1 MIMAECGIERRK
13 SKRHPVSE
21 GSLFV
26 CSQGSDNLLA
36 VKDISSH
43 GLQFVYFPDICEAPD
58 CQLIDIMQHFR
69 ACFCVAG
76 ICCQI
81 VYDIPSLSEHLSF
94 SGIRTRVAG
103 VEFFDLTNEQKD
115 KLCFLIDTLENP

>member
-1 MIMAECGIERRK
+1 MNMAECGIERRK
-13 SKRHPVSE
+13 AKRHPVSE

-26 CSQGSDNLLA
+26 CSHGSDNLLA
-36 VKDISSH
+36 VKNISSH

-69 ACFCVAG
+69 AYFCVAG
-76 ICCQI
+76 VCCQI

-103 VEFFDLTNEQKD
+103 VEFADLTEEQQE
-115 KLCFLIDTLENP
+115 KLSDLLAVL